1 VVWEDMVRVHLW
13 VEGRVQGVFFRA
25 STQAE
30 AHRLGLTGW
39 VKNCPNNSVEAAAEG
54 EKEKL
59 EAFVAWCHHGP
70 PGARVDRV
78 RLQWEEYRGEFIDF
92 RITR

>member
-1 VVWEDMVRVHLW
+1 MRQEKSRVRLTI
-13 VEGRVQGVFFRA
+13 EGRVQGVFFRA

-39 VKNCPNNSVEAAAEG
+39 VKNCPDNSVEAAAEG
-54 EKEKL
+54 EKENL
-59 EAFVAWCHHGP
+59 DAFVAWCRHGP

-78 RLQWEEYRGEFIDF
+78 RLQWEEYQGEFEDF

>member
-1 VVWEDMVRVHLW
+1 MVRVHLW

-30 AHRLGLTGW
+30 ARRLGLTGW
-39 VKNCPNNSVEAAAEG
+39 VKNCPDGSVEAAAEG

-59 EAFVAWCHHGP
+59 EALVAWCRSGP
-70 PGARVDRV
+70 PGARVDRI
-78 RLQWEEYRGEFIDF
+78 RLQWEEYRGEFADF
-92 RITR
+92 RVRG